1 MGKPL
6 ADYVCHR
13 INGFLNGGFHIREFT
28 GMIDPETEML
38 VQPLEGKGQK
48 INICALLS

>member
-1 MGKPL
+1 
-6 ADYVCHR
+6 
-13 INGFLNGGFHIREFT
+13 
-28 GMIDPETEML
+28 MIDPETEML

>member
-1 MGKPL
+1 VMGKPL

-28 GMIDPETEML
+28 GMVDPETEML
-38 VQPLEGKGQK
+38 VQPLELTFRTSPR
-48 INICALLS
+48 NFE